1 MARRLGRATSRF
13 TEETQTCH
21 KRIPAFAVW
30 LCFCLVFPPAAEA
43 GLYSPSD
50 QIILL
55 NPENVESVLA
65 NSTAAIVAEFYA
77 SWCGHCVAFS
87 PVYKSLARDIKEWK
101 PAVDL
106 AAIDCAAQQNIKLC
120 SAYSITGY
128 PTLKFFHAYSKAD
141 SKGEAY
147 KAFPR
152 DVQGLR
158 HRIIDKLE
166 NQEPWPPACP
176 PLEPTSQAEIDS
188 FFETNNVQHLALI
201 FEKASS
207 YIGREVT
214 LDLLQ
219 FENVT
224 VRRVLSTEQDLV
236 TKLGVTDNIEARH
249 FYSYA
254 LQRLPGVVRSGR
266 PPLVHIDHPTNST
279 EEPWRPFNRSRVYM
293 ADLESTLHYSLRVEL
308 AAHTVIRGNA
318 LVSLKKYISVLTKYF
333 PGRPVVMNLL
343 RSVDSWLQNQ
353 SGGEITYEALRKILD
368 NSAQS
373 PDTALPEGVRWV
385 GCQGSQPHLR
395 RFPCGMWTLFHV
407 LTVQAKSTS
416 PRGTDPKEV
425 LSAMRNYVRSFFGC
439 RPCAEHFENMAR
451 ESMVEVDST
460 SSAVLW
466 LWSRHNRVNNRIA
479 ACVLNSRG
487 QKDTRAFMCLLPRH
501 LNTIQPT
508 AFIHPSSLSSSV
520 RVAVFPSFHSQSPG
534 THIIRLTSA
543 LSEDPNFPK
552 IQWPSP
558 EMCSA
563 CHTVRDNREHKWN
576 KEQVLPFLMSYFSS
590 SRILTDYLEDESQ
603 VLAKQREAIAA
614 QKHGERRAREA
625 LDSVT
630 HLLPSQPTV
639 QEEEE
644 EEEDEG
650 TQDETM
656 ADEEEEGGE
665 GAPAAD
671 EMGGKTSE
679 PTPWAKPEMELGRG
693 RQRAHNRPSIVGMRM
708 REPQEDIVDLD
719 SFVNQHYKAKALRL
733 AASSR
738 VKQRTLQRK
747 VEQEPGPVFGLG
759 MEMDAGLGMVGLQP
773 VEADF
778 DLDVGR
784 QRKRLQKRELIG
796 QYYVEEAELS
806 HRGRWMS
813 VLSIGFSKVD
823 ISLCVILYC
832 LSSMCLVAMYLFFK
846 NRLRLRRAKVSLP

>member
-236 TKLGVTDNIEARH
+236 TKLGVTEFPSCYLYYPKGNFTRLKVNIEARH

-308 AAHTVIRGNA
+308 AAHSVIRGNA

-479 ACVLNSRG
+479 G
-487 QKDTRAFMCLLPRH
+487 
-501 LNTIQPT
+501 
-508 AFIHPSSLSSSV
+508 
-520 RVAVFPSFHSQSPG
+520 
-534 THIIRLTSA
+534 A

>member
-13 TEETQTCH
+13 TEEIQTYH

-30 LCFCLVFPPAAEA
+30 LCFCLLFPPAAEA

-106 AAIDCAAQQNIKLC
+106 AAVDCAAQQNIKLC
-120 SAYSITGY
+120 SAFSITGY

-158 HRIIDKLE
+158 HIIIDKLE

-224 VRRVLSTEQDLV
+224 VRRVLNTEQDLV
-236 TKLGVTDNIEARH
+236 TKLGVTEFPSCYLYYPKGNFTRLKVNIEART

-266 PPLVHIDHPTNST
+266 PPLVNIDHPTNST

-318 LVSLKKYISVLTKYF
+318 LISLKKYISVLTKYF

-416 PRGTDPKEV
+416 TRGTDPKEV

-479 ACVLNSRG
+479 G
-487 QKDTRAFMCLLPRH
+487 
-501 LNTIQPT
+501 
-508 AFIHPSSLSSSV
+508 
-520 RVAVFPSFHSQSPG
+520 
-534 THIIRLTSA
+534 A

-563 CHTVRDNREHKWN
+563 CHTVRDNGDHKWN

-590 SRILTDYLEDESQ
+590 NRILTDYLEDESQ
-603 VLAKQREAIAA
+603 VLAKQREALAA

-665 GAPAAD
+665 GAPAPD